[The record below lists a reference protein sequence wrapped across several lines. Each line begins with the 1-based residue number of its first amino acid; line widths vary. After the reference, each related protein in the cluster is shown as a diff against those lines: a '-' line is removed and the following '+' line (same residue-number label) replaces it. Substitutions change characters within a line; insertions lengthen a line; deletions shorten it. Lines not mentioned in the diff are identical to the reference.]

1 MLTTILIYLGCG
13 AIVGILAGLLGV
25 GGGTVIVPILAT
37 IFPMQGVLPQYV
49 QQMALGTSL
58 ASIMVTSVSSAYSH
72 NKKGA
77 VRWNIVREI
86 TPGIL
91 LGTFF
96 GGLIATHLPT
106 TFLKIFFICFLFAIS
121 FHMIRGKKT
130 KESSTTEQNPAKETD
145 IKDKPEKAEPTDKNQ
160 RKMPGAL
167 GTSAAGGVIGLLSSF
182 VGIGGGS
189 LSVPFMTYC
198 NVPMHTAVG
207 TSAAIGFP
215 IAVAGALGYI
225 TGGWNAPGLPSGCL
239 GFVNLWA
246 LLGIAVAS
254 FITAP
259 LGVKLSHALPTK
271 KLKISFA
278 IFLILIALKM
288 TWDLIKA

>member
-13 AIVGILAGLLGV
+13 AIVGVLAGLLGV
-25 GGGTVIVPILAT
+25 GGGTVIVPILIAV
-37 IFPMQGVLPQYV
+37 FPAQGVLPQYV

-58 ASIMVTSVSSAYSH
+58 ASIMITSISSARAH
-72 NKKGA
+72 NAKGA
-77 VRWNIVREI
+77 VIWKIAREI

-91 LGTFF
+91 IGTFV
-96 GGLIATHLPT
+96 GGLVATHLPVL
-106 TFLKIFFICFLFAIS
+106 FLKIFFICFLFAIS
-121 FHMIRGKKT
+121 AQMISGKK
-130 KESSTTEQNPAKETD
+130 P
-145 IKDKPEKAEPTDKNQ
+145 KAARE
-160 RKMPGAL
+160 MPGPA
-167 GTSAAGGVIGLLSSF
+167 GTAAVGGVIGMVSSF

-198 NVPMHTAVG
+198 NVDIHKAVG

-225 TGGWNAPGLPSGCL
+225 VGGWNLPDLPSGCL

-246 LLGIAVAS
+246 LFGIAAAS

-259 LGVKLSHALPTK
+259 LGVKLSHSLPTK

-288 TWDLIKA
+288 TWDLIKVYV